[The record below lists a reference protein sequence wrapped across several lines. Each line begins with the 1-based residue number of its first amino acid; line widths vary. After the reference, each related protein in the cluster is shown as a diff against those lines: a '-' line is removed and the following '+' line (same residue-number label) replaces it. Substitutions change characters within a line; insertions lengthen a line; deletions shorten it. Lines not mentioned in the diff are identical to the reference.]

1 MPPATNEAMQVDEA
15 VVLAQPCKLV
25 KPSLVVFTPELLHMY
40 YQRLFPYHFMHQWL
54 CYDPANTGK
63 TSKLFSK
70 REFSFTIMIDT
81 EEIYIRYQSFSSE
94 QEFKKAI
101 LDRKPVKIDIGAVFS
116 HPPKDHKSVQSGLF
130 QPQQRE
136 LVFDIDLTDYDNV
149 RNCGCSGANICT
161 KCWKFMTMAV
171 KIMEEG
177 LREDFGFQH
186 IAWFYSGRRGVHAW
200 VCDKTARDLSNEAR
214 SAVASYFEINLGTEK
229 NQKIDLKYPLHPM
242 IKRAF
247 KVLEPMFI
255 NDVITSSGHSLLA
268 TEEHWTT
275 LLKTLPDAADPVKQ
289 NLMSKWKKSTSAPAE
304 KWDEVKKHLEIFYK
318 KAIGGG
324 KSPTKLSWEDRHKLE
339 SWPVEIVF
347 RYTYPRLDI
356 NVSKMQN
363 HLLKSPFCV
372 HPKTGRV
379 CVPMRVQDVDRFDPF
394 AVPTLPQLMQEL
406 DDYQGPEVAQDW
418 KKTSL
423 RPYFEPFQRE
433 FLEPML
439 KDLRKAQRDEKEIHA
454 AVTGDF

>member
-1 MPPATNEAMQVDEA
+1 MVLCFQV
-15 VVLAQPCKLV
+15 
-25 KPSLVVFTPELLHMY
+25 
-40 YQRLFPYHFMHQWL
+40 
-54 CYDPANTGK
+54 N
-63 TSKLFSK
+63 
-70 REFSFTIMIDT
+70 
-81 EEIYIRYQSFSSE
+81 
-94 QEFKKAI
+94 
-101 LDRKPVKIDIGAVFS
+101 
-116 HPPKDHKSVQSGLF
+116 
-130 QPQQRE
+130 
-136 LVFDIDLTDYDNV
+136 
-149 RNCGCSGANICT
+149 
-161 KCWKFMTMAV
+161 
-171 KIMEEG
+171 
-177 LREDFGFQH
+177 
-186 IAWFYSGRRGVHAW
+186 
-200 VCDKTARDLSNEAR
+200 LSNLAFYLLINT
-214 SAVASYFEINLGTEK
+214 VPQINLGTEK

-433 FLEPML
+433 FLEPMW